1 MIEAVILSAQVQE
14 AIVRHA
20 MVTEKEEIMGF
31 LLGQVDEGGSRLVI
45 TGLDATVRS
54 DRKSDR
60 VEVSPEQ
67 AVASSEK
74 AEQIGLRV
82 LGWYHSHPHITVWP
96 SHVDLRTQ
104 FSMQQMDRDFVGIIC
119 SVFCR
124 LDLNDASQS
133 HPKKRRA
140 LNPKGERRAMLAQQ
154 VKMTCFQA
162 SRADD
167 GSLVKRDIQIVVQS
181 HQPTLTDDMA
191 VQCQAILYAEL
202 VQERQARLEK
212 LNRHPSG
219 VITEKRPELIM
230 SRDQIKLEF
239 ALAHH
244 QLVQDYSIPMAQAL
258 IQDTANIELEIRT
271 LTREKNRLRA
281 QLRGEQVRMDTA

>member
-1 MIEAVILSAQVQE
+1 MPRFEA
-14 AIVRHA
+14 
-20 MVTEKEEIMGF
+20 TEN
-31 LLGQVDEGGSRLVI
+31 R
-45 TGLDATVRS
+45 
-54 DRKSDR
+54 DR

-181 HQPTLTDDMA
+181 HQPTP
-191 VQCQAILYAEL
+191 
-202 VQERQARLEK
+202 
-212 LNRHPSG
+212 NR
-219 VITEKRPELIM
+219 
-230 SRDQIKLEF
+230 
-239 ALAHH
+239 
-244 QLVQDYSIPMAQAL
+244 
-258 IQDTANIELEIRT
+258 
-271 LTREKNRLRA
+271 
-281 QLRGEQVRMDTA
+281 